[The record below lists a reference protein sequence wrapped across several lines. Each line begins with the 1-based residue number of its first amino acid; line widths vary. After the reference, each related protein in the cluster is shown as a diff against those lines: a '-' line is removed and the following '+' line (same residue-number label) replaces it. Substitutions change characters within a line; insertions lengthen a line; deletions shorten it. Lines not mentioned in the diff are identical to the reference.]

1 MENKKN
7 EMPEPRRVEKV
18 VKKAV
23 IPDGYC
29 KILNLKTGEV
39 QIMAKGTAEKLKK
52 NRKIKI
58 LNN

>member
-1 MENKKN
+1 MDNKKN

-23 IPDGYC
+23 IPVGFC

-39 QIMAKGTAEKLKK
+39 QIMAKGTAAKLER

>member
-39 QIMAKGTAEKLKK
+39 QIMSKGTAAKLEK

-58 LNN
+58 LKN